1 MIPRMR
7 QTVPDGTYVEL
18 VRSLFSTLLL
28 TTIMAVSFVSVAAIV
43 IVQAPDPF
51 LEDLALAG
59 SLAAIARIVVVAVYR
74 KRAQNDRLEME
85 EARQLEKYFAAA
97 YLTFAC
103 LFGAFS
109 ARAFWVAPPDTRILV
124 VGLVF
129 GYAAGVAAG
138 ISYRPRISVTSML
151 VSVVPTIVVAACM
164 GNATYLAASVL
175 LAIFL
180 LGGVQSVLSRY
191 RTAASGITLR
201 RHFSRLAKSDALTGL
216 SNRLA
221 LSEAFDLIVAEGAPD
236 RVVAIHCLDL
246 DKFKPVND
254 RFGHPVGDKILC
266 AVAERLKSLVRV
278 TDYAARV
285 GGDEFIVI
293 QSDITHAGEAELLGR
308 RIVRTLEQPFGI
320 DGHQIR
326 IGTSVG
332 FALSS
337 PEAQDLDTLIAN
349 ADEALLRAKSG
360 GRGRVVAHDPMPIVS
375 LRRTG

>member
-1 MIPRMR
+1 MR

-28 TTIMAVSFVSVAAIV
+28 TTIMAVSFVSVALIV
-43 IVQAPDPF
+43 VVQAPEPL
-51 LEDLALAG
+51 LEDLAIAG
-59 SLAAIARIVVVAVYR
+59 SVAAIARIAVVAMFR
-74 KRAQNDRLEME
+74 KRAQDDRLEIE
-85 EARQLEKYFAAA
+85 EAQRLEKYFAAA

-109 ARAFWVAPPDTRILV
+109 ARAFWVASPDTRILV

-138 ISYRPRISVTSML
+138 ISYRPRISITSML
-151 VSVVPTIVVAACM
+151 IAVIPTIIVAAFM
-164 GNATYLAASVL
+164 GNETYWAASAL

-180 LGGVQSVLSRY
+180 LGGLHSVVSRY
-191 RTAASGITLR
+191 NGAVSGITLR

-221 LSEAFDLIVAEGAPD
+221 LAEAFELIMAEGMPD
-236 RVVAIHCLDL
+236 RVVAVHCLDL

-254 RFGHPVGDKILC
+254 RFGHPVGDKLLC
-266 AVAERLKSLVRV
+266 AVAERLKSLVRA

-293 QSDITHAGEAELLGR
+293 QSEVNHAGEAELLGR

-337 PEAQDLDTLIAN
+337 PEVHDLDTLIAN

-360 GRGRVVAHDPMPIVS
+360 GRGQVVPHDPLPVVS
-375 LRRTG
+375 LRRAG